1 MKNMRLKVK
10 KAVVITLLT
19 NIIQIVAILVLLLY
33 LFLSPSSVFVELRT
47 GSQLFFIF
55 IVIISII
62 AIVFS
67 GRDIYYILRVNM
79 QNNMMKETLKSV
91 EMLNNTLRAQRHD
104 FLNHLQVVYG
114 LIEMDEYEEAR
125 NYINKTYKDIQS
137 VSQVLKTASPAIN
150 ALLQAKRMT
159 AEQNMIT
166 MEVTVTSRFEDL
178 PIPSW
183 ELCRVLGN
191 LIDNAISSLCE
202 KPDNRLLQMELTENF
217 SSYIVSV
224 KDNGAKI
231 SEKIKGKIFEP
242 GFTTKKDFG
251 QGMGLAITKNIIQKY
266 SGRIEVSSD
275 DRYTVFTV
283 HIPKAHNKRN
293 TMAKNY

>member
-1 MKNMRLKVK
+1 MKNKRLKVK

-47 GSQLFFIF
+47 VSQLFFIF

-150 ALLQAKRMT
+150 ALLQAN
-159 AEQNMIT
+159 E
-166 MEVTVTSRFEDL
+166 
-178 PIPSW
+178 
-183 ELCRVLGN
+183 
-191 LIDNAISSLCE
+191 
-202 KPDNRLLQMELTENF
+202 
-217 SSYIVSV
+217 
-224 KDNGAKI
+224 
-231 SEKIKGKIFEP
+231 
-242 GFTTKKDFG
+242 
-251 QGMGLAITKNIIQKY
+251 
-266 SGRIEVSSD
+266 
-275 DRYTVFTV
+275 
-283 HIPKAHNKRN
+283 
-293 TMAKNY
+293 